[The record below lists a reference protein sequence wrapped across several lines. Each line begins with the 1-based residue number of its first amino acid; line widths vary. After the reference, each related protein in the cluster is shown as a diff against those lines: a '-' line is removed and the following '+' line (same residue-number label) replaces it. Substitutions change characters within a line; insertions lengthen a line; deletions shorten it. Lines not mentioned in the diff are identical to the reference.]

1 MVRPVIGNRRGA
13 WKAGL
18 ALAVVAGGLLWHV
31 LACIESP
38 MAFSPDG
45 ERLAFVT
52 MEPYAADHGDN
63 LPGAQTYRL
72 MVLAGGKDLR
82 VLEETSAAMLTAP
95 AWSPDGKRIAYLR
108 IPLLT
113 EAQREAR
120 REAAGKRKE
129 LFDQAEQVEPEPK
142 EVEGRGPES
151 KEVPAAIPYGQPP
164 SGEPAAQEAET
175 SQDGSLPSLEKQ
187 IDFFRD
193 LMTKMPFHAALVVR
207 DAADGKVVSATQ
219 IELLFDESDK
229 EGSYLMAYLT
239 VRPQW
244 DGEGK
249 WVYFCAGKI
258 LQAVDPEEAKCRVL
272 AAPAKLAALS
282 PDGKTL
288 AALQE
293 GALSLLATDGS
304 LAVHRRWDTEH
315 ISMGGLAW
323 LDKDT
328 VAILRRGE
336 NGEDDARAVAIDRVR
351 TDGTVEKPIT
361 LDLPPQKAQDDNM
374 GELAVSPNG
383 KAMVL
388 AYQKS
393 VFFLKSS
400 GKVVRHWENED
411 EVLAQPTFSPD
422 SKRVALKSFRNEGDK
437 ESLRVGAI
445 AFFSADGK
453 ELSRAEIPMAKATE
467 AAMKKAEEEAAKP
480 APEPPKEEAPAK

>member
-1 MVRPVIGNRRGA
+1 MVRPVIGTRRGA

-52 MEPYAADHGDN
+52 MEPYAGGGDAN
-63 LPGAQTYRL
+63 LPGAQNYRL
-72 MVLAGGKDLR
+72 MVLTGDKDLR
-82 VLEETSAAMLTAP
+82 ILEETSTAMLTAP
-95 AWSPDGKRIAYLR
+95 AWSPDGSRIAYLR

-120 REAAGKRKE
+120 AEAVRKRKE
-129 LFDQAEQVEPEPK
+129 LLDQAEQVEPEPK

-164 SGEPAAQEAET
+164 SGEPAPQKAEVA
-175 SQDGSLPSLEKQ
+175 GECSLPPLGSQHE
-187 IDFFRD
+187 FFRD
-193 LMTKMPFHAALVVR
+193 LMANTLFPGVLVVR

-219 IELLFDESDK
+219 VDLLFDESDK
-229 EGSYLMAYLT
+229 EGSSLMAYLT

-249 WVYFCAGKI
+249 WVYFCAGKV
-258 LQAVDPEEAKCRVL
+258 LMAVDPAEAKCRVL
-272 AAPAKLAALS
+272 AAPAALAALS

-288 AALQE
+288 AVLQE

-304 LAVHRRWDTEH
+304 LAVHRRWNTEH
-315 ISMGGLAW
+315 ISLSGLAW

-328 VAILRRGE
+328 VGLLRRGE

-361 LDLPPQKAQDDNM
+361 LDLPPQKAQDDNT

-383 KAMVL
+383 KAIVV
-388 AYQKS
+388 AYAGGA
-393 VFFLKSS
+393 FFLKSS
-400 GKVVRHWENED
+400 GKVVRHWESED
-411 EVLAQPTFSPD
+411 EVLVQPTFSPD
-422 SKRVALKSFRNEGDK
+422 SKRVAFKSFRKEGNK
-437 ESLRVGAI
+437 EPERVSAI

-453 ELSRAEIPMAKATE
+453 ELSQAEIPFAKE
-467 AAMKKAEEEAAKP
+467 AEAKP
-480 APEPPKEEAPAK
+480 SPEPAKEEAPAK